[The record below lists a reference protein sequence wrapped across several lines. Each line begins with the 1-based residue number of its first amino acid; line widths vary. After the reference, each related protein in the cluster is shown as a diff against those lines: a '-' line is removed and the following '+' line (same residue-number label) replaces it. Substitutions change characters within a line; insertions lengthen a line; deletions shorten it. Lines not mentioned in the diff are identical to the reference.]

1 MIHHLLVW
9 IERGTH
15 VRETDTNCF
24 PTWKQREA
32 DTKLE
37 KKMAGQSVSLR
48 TNINMDEGSISI
60 GKHTKFWVLVSTH
73 SVEISW
79 FSLDGHQRFF
89 FRIQNAESR
98 LLNSISSHDHGLLF
112 WVFPFLFW
120 LIFNQILRQ
129 QQLRVSCVVF
139 LFLYFFPLR
148 LRFREV
154 NHLIKG
160 CGGQVLNKR
169 ETSPSKPTTDTF
181 AFFFFFRKL
190 FQRERATNQQM
201 SFLSFFFQKIF
212 FKIYYSLS
220 SRLVTPKGPRRGV
233 FFYLGGCPRAAKK
246 KRGLAV
252 NTTRGSITTTTTLT
266 TTTTIWRRR
275 RRLTTSAHTLS
286 IGKTPPLEVLDHYN
300 QQGLE
305 GGSISGKTTARIIY
319 TGTAETHYESCGLA
333 WRRHHHHFASLSH
346 LFFYISLLFL
356 SALSL
361 FL

>member
-181 AFFFFFRKL
+181 AFFLL
-190 FQRERATNQQM
+190 FSEAVSEGTCDE
-201 SFLSFFFQKIF
+201 STDEFSFFFLSKDFLQDILFSLLQTCYTKGSSEGGF
-212 FKIYYSLS
+212 LLSWRVPEGSEEEARSCGQHHQRQYYYYYYAYYYYYM
-220 SRLVTPKGPRRGV
+220 TE
-233 FFYLGGCPRAAKK
+233 
-246 KRGLAV
+246 
-252 NTTRGSITTTTTLT
+252 TTTANNQRTH
-266 TTTTIWRRR
+266 TIYRKD
-275 RRLTTSAHTLS
+275 SAFRS
-286 IGKTPPLEVLDHYN
+286 F
-300 QQGLE
+300 
-305 GGSISGKTTARIIY
+305 GS
-319 TGTAETHYESCGLA
+319 L
-333 WRRHHHHFASLSH
+333 
-346 LFFYISLLFL
+346 
-356 SALSL
+356 
-361 FL
+361 

>member
-15 VRETDTNCF
+15 VRENDTNCF

-32 DTKLE
+32 DTKVE

-201 SFLSFFFQKIF
+201 SFLSFFF
-212 FKIYYSLS
+212 FKRFS
-220 SRLVTPKGPRRGV
+220 SRYIILSPPDLLHQRV
-233 FFYLGGCPRAAKK
+233 LGGGFSSILAGA
-246 KRGLAV
+246 RGQ
-252 NTTRGSITTTTTLT
+252 
-266 TTTTIWRRR
+266 RRR
-275 RRLTTSAHTLS
+275 SEVLRS
-286 IGKTPPLEVLDHYN
+286 TPPEAVL
-300 QQGLE
+300 
-305 GGSISGKTTARIIY
+305 
-319 TGTAETHYESCGLA
+319 
-333 WRRHHHHFASLSH
+333 
-346 LFFYISLLFL
+346 LLL
-356 SALSL
+356 LRL
-361 FL
+361 LLLLLYDGDDDG